1 MITDQANTDV
11 AEEATE
17 TEVTQV
23 EAPAESAAPAEEAAV
38 EAKEDAVEESA
49 AAPATDAEATGDEE
63 AEEPAFVNPNWRW
76 YVVHTY
82 SGYENRAKQCL
93 LDRIQNE
100 GVEEEFG
107 EILIPT
113 ENVTEVKGGAKR
125 TTTKKFFPGYIL
137 VQMELTDETWHVVKS
152 TQKITG
158 FVGGTA
164 RRPTPIPDREVRR
177 ITEQMEDGVA
187 RPKPTQTFEDGQ
199 QVRVIDGPFLNFT
212 GTVEEVRPEKQKLRV
227 LVSIFG
233 RATPVELD
241 YSQVERV

>member
-1 MITDQANTDV
+1 M
-11 AEEATE
+11 
-17 TEVTQV
+17 
-23 EAPAESAAPAEEAAV
+23 
-38 EAKEDAVEESA
+38 
-49 AAPATDAEATGDEE
+49 
-63 AEEPAFVNPNWRW
+63 
-76 YVVHTY
+76 VHTY

-107 EILIPT
+107 DILIPT

-177 ITEQMEDGVA
+177 ITEQMEDGVS